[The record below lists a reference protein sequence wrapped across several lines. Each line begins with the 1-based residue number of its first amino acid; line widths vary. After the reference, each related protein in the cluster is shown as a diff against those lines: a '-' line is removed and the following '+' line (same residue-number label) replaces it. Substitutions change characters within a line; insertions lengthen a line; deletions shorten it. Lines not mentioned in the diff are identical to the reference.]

1 MSEEQLSLSDYLYSL
16 ERFERDL
23 YRYQIETGDLFGR
36 KDKTFLQRR
45 NECFKQIVAN
55 YGNVDA
61 LRAENERL
69 REAAKGLITALPE
82 IAFELGIGW
91 TNLGTIKRR
100 REEMIQAL
108 NEVKE

>member
-55 YGNVDA
+55 YGNIDA

-69 REAAKGLITALPE
+69 KEALQKIKNWCCVDPDGGVET
-82 IAFELGIGW
+82 
-91 TNLGTIKRR
+91 TIS
-100 REEMIQAL
+100 EMVEQAL
-108 NEVKE
+108 KEVKE